1 MVEVPKLSEEEWP
14 EIRKVKAQRNTGW
27 LYVMGLIRAIYNS
40 LGEEKACEI
49 LADFMA
55 QNANHFF
62 PLGLKVFGI
71 EGNDHRAAASYFKL
85 ADGDILGM
93 NIEWIEESPR
103 KVILRYHPPCG
114 LFPDLNEPCATPKMC
129 LALGNFEFTAAK
141 LVPNVKVTFAKML
154 TAGDPYCDIVF
165 EQIEER

>member
-1 MVEVPKLSEEEWP
+1 MVEVPKLSEEKWP
-14 EIRKVKAQRNTGW
+14 EVRKVKAQRNTGW
-27 LYVMGLIRAIYNS
+27 LYVLGLIRAIHNS

-49 LADFMA
+49 LAGFMA
-55 QNANHFF
+55 QNARNFF
-62 PLGLKVFGI
+62 LPGLKTFGI
-71 EGNDHRAAASYFKL
+71 EGNDHRAVASYFKL
-85 ADGDILGM
+85 ADSDVLGA
-93 NIEWIEESPR
+93 NVEWIEESPK

-165 EQIEER
+165 EQIEGK